1 MAKVSKSLLYS
12 LLSTSNPLF
21 SKGFYSTTTY
31 TERGELDDRN
41 HHREGVDTVEKAR
54 SMIDDYGKYYPD
66 LVSVSQIAVSRRE
79 IARIKHYQDVDCSVK
94 ESEKMVYQM
103 LSTKCSGMKKPAI
116 TGVQLVCSTASLS
129 CKISITASLSSFVL

>member
-12 LLSTSNPLF
+12 LLSTSNPLL
-21 SKGFYSTTTY
+21 SQGFYSTTTY
-31 TERGELDDRN
+31 TERGELD
-41 HHREGVDTVEKAR
+41 EITIGKAVDTVEKAR